1 MVPEKIPRVR
11 VRQQELGWF
20 VNLPV
25 GWSQSR
31 VDLVA
36 NCRGRAMARK
46 RGYRPPQPSWSLAAG
61 VWRLPGV
68 VAAVSTTT
76 RGRGGCGD
84 SEGQRSEEA
93 PNRYGEHEMGD
104 GPPHILAR

>member
-68 VAAVSTTT
+68 VAAQ
-76 RGRGGCGD
+76 CCCAW
-84 SEGQRSEEA
+84 RSANDTDNWKNWPEDQKRHLSRV
-93 PNRYGEHEMGD
+93 PTCRR
-104 GPPHILAR
+104 L